1 MLGNFQDARSREHPS
16 MLDVKA
22 ILRLARPNAIP
33 CPDLDT
39 EVKGIDGDE
48 LDIGTSRRGGISG
61 PPREIPTRLHPCL

>member
-1 MLGNFQDARSREHPS
+1 

-48 LDIGTSRRGGISG
+48 LDIG
-61 PPREIPTRLHPCL
+61 